1 MEEEVV
7 VAGTMRSRA
16 PAPVVADDGPAAGD
30 RMTPGW
36 AAAIVVVV
44 GVVVTASVAWTA
56 VVLER
61 NNEHRLLQVQTHQAA
76 AVLASTIL
84 SIEAPLKTSLQ
95 VASATGGDTGQVSRE
110 LAASTGPGHLFT
122 SASLWHRDGATLGP
136 VVSVGTSP
144 SLDPSSAAAQA
155 LVRSAFDRGS
165 FVVTGIPAQQPQ
177 WVGYAVADPTSGYA
191 VYAERAIPAD
201 RRVPVES
208 ASAFADLEFAT
219 YLGRTT
225 DPSDLATTD
234 VSPGQLPLTGDTA
247 RDTIP
252 FGDTAI
258 TLVTSPMG
266 PLGGTLGSELPWVLV
281 VGGLLL
287 TAATAAVAA
296 LLVRRRREAERDART
311 IAGLY
316 DRLDTLFGEQR
327 SIAETLQRALLP
339 QYTPEVPGLEVA
351 ARYVAGAA
359 GVDIG
364 GDWYSL
370 IPVDDHTFAFV
381 VGDVMGR
388 GVGAATIM
396 ARLRFTLR
404 AYLLEGHPPEVAL
417 TMCSR
422 HLDIVADEYFSTVL
436 AGVGDTRTRQI
447 TLANAGH
454 LNPLQVTGS
463 GCAYIA
469 TALGPPLG
477 IRQTTYAPATVT
489 MPPGSTL
496 LAFTDG
502 LVERRG
508 ENIED
513 GMARLAAAADRP
525 APSLDG
531 LLSGLLAELA
541 QDGAEDDIAVLAFR
555 WTGGDAGVSPPGR

>member
-1 MEEEVV
+1 VV
-7 VAGTMRSRA
+7 DTMRSEGQA
-16 PAPVVADDGPAAGD
+16 PGAAGD
-30 RMTPGW
+30 PSATGAKTTPGW
-36 AAAIVVVV
+36 AAAIVVMV

-76 AVLASTIL
+76 AVLASSIL
-84 SIEAPLKTSLQ
+84 SIEAPLETSVQ
-95 VASATGGDTGQVSRE
+95 VAAATGGDTGQVSR
-110 LAASTGPGHLFT
+110 LLMASTGPGRLFA
-122 SASLWHRDGATLGP
+122 SASLWHRDGAGLVP
-136 VVSVGTSP
+136 VASVGTPP
-144 SLDPSSAAAQA
+144 SLDPSSATARAF
-155 LVRSAFDRGS
+155 VGSAFDRGS
-165 FVVTGIPAQQPQ
+165 FVVAGIPTQRPER
-177 WVGYAVADPTSGYA
+177 VGYAVADPASGYA

-208 ASAFADLEFAT
+208 DSAFADLEFAT
-219 YLGRTT
+219 YLGPTT
-225 DPSDLATTD
+225 HTSDLATTD
-234 VSPGQLPLTGDTA
+234 VSPGRLPLTGDTA

-252 FGDTAI
+252 FGNTSI
-258 TLVTSPMG
+258 TLVTAPMG
-266 PLGGTLGSELPWVLV
+266 PLGGTLGSELPWVLL

-287 TAATAAVAA
+287 TTATAAVAA

-327 SIAETLQRALLP
+327 TIAETLQRALLP
-339 QYTPEVPGLEVA
+339 QYTPEVPGLQIA

-370 IPVDDHTFAFV
+370 IPVDDHIFAFV

-388 GVGAATIM
+388 GVGAATVM

-404 AYLLEGHPPEVAL
+404 AYLLEGHPPDVAL
-417 TMCSR
+417 TMCAR
-422 HLDIVADEYFSTVL
+422 QLDITTDGHFATVL
-436 AGVGDTRTRQI
+436 AGVGDTRTRQV

-463 GCAYIA
+463 GCAYLA
-469 TALGPPLG
+469 TELGPPLG
-477 IRQTTYAPATVT
+477 IRETTYAPATVT

-513 GMARLAAAADRP
+513 GMARLATAAGGP

-531 LLSGLLAELA
+531 LLSGLVAELA
-541 QDGAEDDIAVLAFR
+541 QDGVEDDIAVLAFR
-555 WTGGDAGVSPPGR
+555 WTGDGAGVSSSGR